1 LPQKILE
8 RAGRKYSIIMA
19 MNEDDIKIQPSAA
32 PLPAETPIPS
42 ETPVA
47 PADTASSTDPEND
60 GDKIVEITDDF
71 NITPVLTDIPVPPAP
86 PVMPIT
92 PISPVIPTPVAPI
105 IAAVPGKPA
114 TKTLHITPN
123 LKRLRTYEGDVAEV
137 LANKKISTTSIALAE
152 KRRETGEDRIGS
164 AETSSGAGGSL
175 PGESGS
181 EASSHAGK
189 KILIAIASLVLV
201 GIGVIGAYY
210 LYSISPLSLGQRVA
224 PQPQAVKSLVPSDT
238 QVAIPIDG
246 MAASAIISA
255 VRSETAKSQSPNTI
269 KEIILVETKNS
280 QHFRVAGPDMANIM
294 DTGAPNIVLRAL
306 SDDWMLGVYADPNGT
321 KTVFVVAT
329 VDYFQNAFAGM
340 LQWESVMADD
350 LKQYLYASAPADIAA
365 EAVLANPMTATST
378 ANASTTR
385 TTASTT
391 AVSTTSSFLPA
402 QQYATINQPVILRG
416 NFIDRIVQ
424 NKDVREF
431 VTTDGKTL
439 FLYSFI
445 DNTKLV
451 ITGSEATLSEI
462 LKHLE
467 QQTFIR

>member
-32 PLPAETPIPS
+32 LLPAETPIPS

-114 TKTLHITPN
+114 TKAPHITPN

-152 KRRETGEDRIGS
+152 NRKSTGEDRIGS
-164 AETSSGAGGSL
+164 VETPPDAAESTADKSGSETSSGV
-175 PGESGS
+175 
-181 EASSHAGK
+181 GK
-189 KILIAIASLVLV
+189 KILIAIASLALI
-201 GIGVIGAYY
+201 GIGIIGAYY
-210 LYSISPLSLGQRVA
+210 LYSISPLVPSRA
-224 PQPQAVKSLVPSDT
+224 TPQPQVVQSMIPSDT
-238 QVAIPIDG
+238 QIAIPIDG
-246 MAASAIISA
+246 MSPTAVISA
-255 VRSETAKSQSPNTI
+255 VRSEVAKPQAINTI
-269 KEIILVETKNS
+269 KEIVLVQTKNG
-280 QHFRVAGPDMANIM
+280 QHFRIAGPDMANIM
-294 DTGAPNIVLRAL
+294 DTGAPDIVLRAL
-306 SDDWMLGVYADPNGT
+306 ADDWMLGVYADPNGT
-321 KTVFVVAT
+321 KTVFVLAT
-329 VDYFQNAFAGM
+329 IDYFQNAFAGM

-350 LKQYLYASAPADIAA
+350 LKQYLYANAPADIAA
-365 EAVLANPMTATST
+365 EAVLANPITATST
-378 ANASTTR
+378 SNASTTR

-391 AVSTTSSFLPA
+391 AVSTTSNLLAS
-402 QQYATINQPVILRG
+402 QYAMINQPVVMRG

-445 DNTKLV
+445 DDTKLV
-451 ITGSEATLSEI
+451 ITGSESALSEI
-462 LKHLE
+462 LKRLE
-467 QQTFIR
+467 QQAFVR